1 MLKRMLLV
9 LMVAA
14 GGTWLATVAMASPAP
29 IAGPAPMCA
38 PALPELTEPP
48 ARDCSPRGAGCR
60 YSHDCCSN
68 ICRTIKGS
76 KECS

>member
-14 GGTWLATVAMASPAP
+14 GGTWLAAVATAAP
-29 IAGPAPMCA
+29 P
-38 PALPELTEPP
+38 LPELTQPP
-48 ARDCSPRGAGCR
+48 ARGCAPRGAACR
-60 YSHDCCSN
+60 YDHDCCSS